1 MDKEVMVEG
10 SHRSLGQRG
19 AGDRPR
25 IIIAR
30 LHNEGDALAI
40 LRKARDRG
48 GRLQYD
54 GNTIAVFPDY
64 TVNVAKA
71 RAAFTDVRKM
81 LRGRPGVRFG
91 IFFPARLCIS
101 HNNEEKEFL
110 DGTKALDYV
119 KKKSHPNSGGN
130 N

>member
-1 MDKEVMVEG
+1 MVEG

-91 IFFPARLCIS
+91 IFFPARFRFS

-110 DGTKALDYV
+110 DTTAVMDYV
-119 KKKSHPNSGGN
+119 KKKIIPTAEAEN
-130 N
+130 